1 MQNFLKLESKLEHE
15 LNFISFLCFNGQFW
29 EELHGL
35 FSIAGEYTPNTL
47 TCTSRSSNPQKIRF
61 VGRMVPNYNLNLVN
75 RCILTLLGKYYDLK
89 LFLKKIMNDKRRI
102 LL

>member
-1 MQNFLKLESKLEHE
+1 MQNFLKFESKLEHE

-35 FSIAGEYTPNTL
+35 FSIAGEYTL

-89 LFLKKIMNDKRRI
+89 LFLKKNYE
-102 LL
+102 